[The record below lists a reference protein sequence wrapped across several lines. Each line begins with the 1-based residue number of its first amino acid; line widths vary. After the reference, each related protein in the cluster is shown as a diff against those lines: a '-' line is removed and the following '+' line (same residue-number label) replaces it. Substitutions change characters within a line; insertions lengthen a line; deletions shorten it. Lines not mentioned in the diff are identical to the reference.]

1 VTAGTQTHRHE
12 HEHHPHSD
20 HDYTHNPMI
29 RIQRLGL
36 FLEAHFGEVEYHMP
50 DEESE
55 TEEEELTSHGEPSFL
70 IQLDD
75 ADARINLL
83 SMVRPSLSISY
94 LFPRLCQ
101 NPQTVDSS
109 SEALRRRVEAVL
121 EMAVSTVSSLSES
134 FESGAPEEFS
144 SGRIHK
150 PKVDISPSD
159 VAEGGA
165 AQTVV
170 DQNESSSPEVETQ
183 RPHD

>member
-1 VTAGTQTHRHE
+1 
-12 HEHHPHSD
+12 
-20 HDYTHNPMI
+20 MI

-50 DEESE
+50 DEEPE
-55 TEEEELTSHGEPSFL
+55 TEEEELPSNGEPSFL

-75 ADARINLL
+75 AEARINLL

-94 LFPRLCQ
+94 LSPRLCHDA
-101 NPQTVDSS
+101 QTVDSG

-121 EMAVSTVSSLSES
+121 EMAVSTVSSISES
-134 FESGAPEEFS
+134 FASGAPEEFS

-150 PKVDISPSD
+150 PKANVSPSD
-159 VAEGGA
+159 VAEGDA
-165 AQTVV
+165 TQTVA
-170 DQNESSSPEVETQ
+170 DQNESSSQGVETQ

>member
-1 VTAGTQTHRHE
+1 
-12 HEHHPHSD
+12 
-20 HDYTHNPMI
+20 MI

-50 DEESE
+50 DEETE

-75 ADARINLL
+75 AEARINLL
-83 SMVRPSLSISY
+83 SMVRSSLFIPY
-94 LFPRLCQ
+94 FPPHLCYDT
-101 NPQTVDSS
+101 QTVDSS

-134 FESGAPEEFS
+134 FASGAPEEFS

-150 PKVDISPSD
+150 PKEDGSPSD
-159 VAEGGA
+159 VAEGDA
-165 AQTVV
+165 LQTVVV

-183 RPHD
+183 RPDD

>member
-1 VTAGTQTHRHE
+1 MT
-12 HEHHPHSD
+12 
-20 HDYTHNPMI
+20 

-50 DEESE
+50 DEETE

-75 ADARINLL
+75 AEAQINLL
-83 SMVRPSLSISY
+83 SMVRPSLFT
-94 LFPRLCQ
+94 FPLAHVMA
-101 NPQTVDSS
+101 QTVDSS

-134 FESGAPEEFS
+134 FASGAPEEFS

-150 PKVDISPSD
+150 PKADGSPSD
-159 VAEGGA
+159 VAEGDA
-165 AQTVV
+165 LQTVV
-170 DQNESSSPEVETQ
+170 DQNESSSLEVETQ
-183 RPHD
+183 RPDD

>member
-1 VTAGTQTHRHE
+1 
-12 HEHHPHSD
+12 
-20 HDYTHNPMI
+20 MI

-83 SMVRPSLSISY
+83 SMVRPSLFISY

-150 PKVDISPSD
+150 PKVDVSPSD